1 MKNRIT
7 VRHGLLTDLA
17 NWLIENGWTIQEPK
31 GEYEVL
37 RACKQGYVRPL
48 LIYDRDKGCGY
59 SIDERDEKVYRK
71 WQNDRNKRGLLP
83 NTTSTQEE
91 TQENYRVINSRTIK
105 IKPINQSFVFEE
117 TPKPTAKKSPT
128 KSKIKANS
136 ERKNS
141 I

>member
-59 SIDERDEKVYRK
+59 SIDERDEKSLPEMAKRQKEKRIISEYDINTGRDPRK
-71 WQNDRNKRGLLP
+71 LP
-83 NTTSTQEE
+83 CYQQPHNQDKAAKSIF
-91 TQENYRVINSRTIK
+91 RV
-105 IKPINQSFVFEE
+105 
-117 TPKPTAKKSPT
+117 
-128 KSKIKANS
+128 
-136 ERKNS
+136 
-141 I
+141 